1 MASCT
6 TIGELLFYFIFFKDK
21 QPRFKRLAFQTIFLQ
36 HPVKSTLKI
45 QPVVQFWVSSTL
57 MPIKK
62 HDTYP
67 LLGANGKLTFRFLKI
82 SGKYQSYTSCI
93 LKQNWETNIS
103 QIQELHNNENRK

>member
-1 MASCT
+1 
-6 TIGELLFYFIFFKDK
+6 
-21 QPRFKRLAFQTIFLQ
+21 
-36 HPVKSTLKI
+36 
-45 QPVVQFWVSSTL
+45 

-93 LKQNWETNIS
+93 LKQNWETHIL
-103 QIQELHNNENRK
+103 QIQELHKNEIENSSYITYQMIFAIPFALPLNESKQNDAVKRTYIWFRNRV